1 MAPGGMPAAGNDGET
16 ETLVV
21 VGSFSEIIDH
31 DNEMINSL
39 NHYGLE
45 LENL

>member
-1 MAPGGMPAAGNDGET
+1 
-16 ETLVV
+16 LVV
-21 VGSFSEIIDH
+21 AGGFSEIIDH

-39 NHYGLE
+39 NHSGLE